1 MLARGE
7 AARWRTAVLL
17 ACSAS
22 LLLAALP
29 ASLADT
35 PAAPRPLYILVWGG
49 LVSAE
54 DQPGELQN
62 ADTGLAASVGIGH
75 RLGGRVTGEFELL
88 LALRSYDTPS
98 DLTFAT
104 EELNVGSTTA
114 LYSVRVHL
122 GGGRMKP
129 FVGVGAGLSYA
140 KLDVPSSL
148 VPFASRLRD
157 DDAGFAYQLTGGVE
171 ISLDRADTRRLII
184 ELRDLDCELDFGE
197 LSSDKTEAGGIAY
210 LIGYRRRL

>member
-1 MLARGE
+1 MFERGE
-7 AARWRTAVLL
+7 TASFRTAVLL

-35 PAAPRPLYILVWGG
+35 PAAPRPIYILVWGG

-62 ADTGLAASVGIGH
+62 ADTGLAASVGVGH
-75 RLGGRVTGEFELL
+75 RLGRRVTGEFELL
-88 LALRSYDTPS
+88 LAFRNYDTPS
-98 DLTFAT
+98 GITFAT

-114 LYSVRVHL
+114 LYSVRMQL
-122 GGGRMKP
+122 GSGRVKP
-129 FVGVGAGLSYA
+129 FVGGGAGLSYA

-157 DDAGFAYQLTGGVE
+157 EDAGFAYQLTGGVE
-171 ISLDRADTRRLII
+171 IALDKTDTRRLII
-184 ELRDLDCELDFGE
+184 ELRELDCEFDFDE
-197 LSSDKTEAGGIAY
+197 LSSDKTEAGGVAY